1 MSISQMTSYK
11 ILLKKEPE
19 GGYTITVPSL
29 PGCVTYGESIEEATK
44 MAKEAME
51 LYIESLKAH
60 HEEISN
66 EDDVLE
72 CTLKVKINA

>member
-1 MSISQMTSYK
+1 
-11 ILLKKEPE
+11 
-19 GGYTITVPSL
+19 
-29 PGCVTYGESIEEATK
+29 
-44 MAKEAME
+44 ME

-66 EDDVLE
+66 EDGVLE